1 MSMRKNI
8 LALSLFEAAKLLQE
22 QEAPPAPAPTP
33 DPAAATPSAA
43 PVGPGAFGGEV
54 PTDDETGEALT
65 LDHILERLNTIR
77 SGKSFQDPEVYG
89 QLTTLYKNMPAED
102 KIKLNKQLKAIG
114 SIVQNIPSKEGGTKA
129 GPEGGEA
136 IAAPETAPPAVA
148 PTTPPAPAA

>member
-22 QEAPPAPAPTP
+22 QEAPPAAPPAVANPKT
-33 DPAAATPSAA
+33 
-43 PVGPGAFGGEV
+43 EV
-54 PTDDETGEALT
+54 PTDEETGEALT

-89 QLTTLYKNMPAED
+89 QLTTLYKNMPPED

-114 SIVQNIPSKEGGTKA
+114 SIVQNIPSKEGK
-129 GPEGGEA
+129 EA
-136 IAAPETAPPAVA
+136 TETVSAAATPETAAPPPAEEA
-148 PTTPPAPAA
+148 PPIPAAPSPAPSPAPPAAPPVA